1 MANSTPEVDFPGY
14 SLNILIPCN
23 FCSVS
28 FSIFLFPLISQTLKS
43 TSNKV
48 GINSTLPGSIINS
61 FKNNSKKGRNLNC
74 VPQNTTEAVQ
84 HEYNVGGLFVWA
96 VGEDDKNSSQVKFSD
111 KRKKSYFEKKN
122 LLWRWDLSKWFP
134 PSACAP
140 AWSRRSHTFFK
151 GAVP

>member
-1 MANSTPEVDFPGY
+1 MANSIPEVDFTGY

-61 FKNNSKKGRNLNC
+61 FKSNSKKGRNLNC

-111 KRKKSYFEKKN
+111 KRKKSYFEK
-122 LLWRWDLSKWFP
+122 
-134 PSACAP
+134 
-140 AWSRRSHTFFK
+140 T
-151 GAVP
+151 